1 MRNFALPTGPSR
13 ISTEM
18 KPDSL
23 RTGQVLIRA
32 EFAQWGDG
40 ETRLGR
46 YVVERV
52 TKTRVVIRHE
62 AHAPGQHDVRLL
74 VRDGVVS
81 TKREGGSEYS
91 TFDNY
96 FLASLDDEEVERIT
110 RRNEKRALKRKAIDA
125 ATLTAKNL
133 TIESAQE
140 AIQALSIWLVSTS
153 VQDDD

>member
-18 KPDSL
+18 KSDSL
-23 RTGQVLIRA
+23 RTGQVLLRA

-62 AHAPGQHDVRLL
+62 AHAPGQHDVRLI
-74 VRDGVVS
+74 VKDGIVS
-81 TKREGGSEYS
+81 TKREGAGSSYS
-91 TFDNY
+91 TYDSY
-96 FLASLDDEEVERIT
+96 FMASLEDEEVERIT

-153 VQDDD
+153 VQDD